1 MIHAGR
7 AIAVQSPRFGDDWW
21 QRGVIYQVYPRSFAD
36 SDGDGVGDL
45 NGILDHL
52 DYLGRDGL
60 GVDAL
65 WLSPIYPSPGLDL
78 GYDVSDHGSVD
89 PLFGSEEDFDRLI
102 AEAHRRGI
110 RIILDLVLNHTS
122 DQHPWFQSSRSSRTG
137 PFADWYLWR
146 DPAGYGPDGQ
156 PLPPNNWVSYF
167 GGPGWQWEPRRKQ
180 FYFHTFLTEQPELDW
195 RTPAVETAQF
205 DIARRWLDR
214 GVDGFRLDV
223 FNAFLKHPGLPSNP
237 SRPGTS
243 TWARQVH
250 RYDRD
255 QADLKE
261 LIGRF
266 RSMVD
271 AFPGRMTVGELFDG
285 QIEQA
290 AALSAPR
297 HLVFDWELLGT
308 QWTAAALNAALARRE
323 AVFGDDLWPTVVLS
337 NHDQSRHATRL
348 VASVSGHDPDA
359 VAKAAAVLLLTVRG
373 TPFIYYGEEI
383 GMEDVEIPAEASVD
397 PPAAR
402 VGPDFA
408 WWDRSRCRTPMPWS
422 DRPGGGFTTGRPW
435 LPMGDDI
442 ATRNV
447 EAQLADH
454 GSVLAL
460 YRRLTAL
467 RAELPALQVGAFE
480 LLPSAGGE
488 IVAYRRTA
496 AGQALVV
503 VLNLARGAASWR
515 VPDAPPGTR
524 WKTVLSTDGRA
535 PATEFQ
541 ITVPELPLEADEA
554 RILLAAAD
562 D

>member
-1 MIHAGR
+1 MTHAGH

-21 QRGVIYQVYPRSFAD
+21 QRGVIYQIYPRSFAD
-36 SDGDGVGDL
+36 SDGNGVGDL
-45 NGILDHL
+45 PGIIDHL

-78 GYDVSDHGSVD
+78 GYDVSDHRSVD
-89 PLFGSEEDFDRLI
+89 PLFGTEADFDRLV

-122 DQHPWFQSSRSSRTG
+122 DQHPWFRSSRSSRTG

-146 DPAGYGPDGQ
+146 DPAGYGPDGD
-156 PLPPNNWVSYF
+156 PLPPNNWTSYF

-195 RTPAVETAQF
+195 RTPAVEAAQF
-205 DIARRWLDR
+205 AMVRRWLER

-255 QADLKE
+255 QPDLKD

-266 RSMVD
+266 RAMVD
-271 AFPGRMTVGELFDG
+271 AVPGRMTVGELFDG

-290 AALSAPR
+290 AELTAPR

-308 QWTAAALNAALARRE
+308 QWTAAAVNAALARRD
-323 AVFGDDLWPTVVLS
+323 AVFGEDRWPTVVLS
-337 NHDQSRHATRL
+337 NHDQSRHASRL
-348 VASVSGHDPDA
+348 VASVGGHDPDA

-383 GMEDVEIPAEASVD
+383 GMEDVEIPPEESVD

-422 DRPGGGFTTGRPW
+422 GGPGAGFTTGRPW
-435 LPMGDDI
+435 LRIGADSAM
-442 ATRNV
+442 RNV
-447 EAQLADH
+447 AAQLDDDR
-454 GSVLAL
+454 SVLAL

-467 RAELPALQVGAFE
+467 RAATPALQVGAFE
-480 LLPSAGGE
+480 LLPGAGSS
-488 IVAYRRTA
+488 IVAYTRTTPDQTLLVAINLSREATTWPVPVAPEGTCWRTA
-496 AGQALVV
+496 LATGGDVAPDGARVAG
-503 VLNLARGAASWR
+503 GAVR
-515 VPDAPPGTR
+515 LD
-524 WKTVLSTDGRA
+524 
-535 PATEFQ
+535 
-541 ITVPELPLEADEA
+541 ADEA
-554 RILLAAAD
+554 RILEAVAD

>member
-1 MIHAGR
+1 
-7 AIAVQSPRFGDDWW
+7 
-21 QRGVIYQVYPRSFAD
+21 VIYQVYPRSFAD
-36 SDGDGVGDL
+36 SDGNGVGDL
-45 NGILDHL
+45 PGILGHL

-89 PLFGSEEDFDRLI
+89 PLFGTETDFDRLI
-102 AEAHRRGI
+102 DEAHRRGI

-122 DQHPWFQSSRSSRTG
+122 DQHPWFRSSRAGRAG

-146 DPAGYGPDGQ
+146 DPAGYGADGQ
-156 PLPPNNWVSYF
+156 PLPPNNWASYF

-180 FYFHTFLTEQPELDW
+180 FYFHTFLTEQPDLDW
-195 RTPAVETAQF
+195 RTPAVEAAQF
-205 DIARRWLDR
+205 AMVRHWLDR

-255 QADLKE
+255 QPDLRD

-266 RSMVD
+266 RAMVD
-271 AFPGRMTVGELFDG
+271 AFPARMTVGELFDG

-290 AALSAPR
+290 AELTAPR

-308 QWTAAALNAALARRE
+308 QWTATAVNAALARRD
-323 AVFGDDLWPTVVLS
+323 AVFGEGRWPTVVLS
-337 NHDQSRHATRL
+337 NHDQSRHASRL
-348 VASVSGHDPDA
+348 VASVAGHDRDA

-373 TPFIYYGEEI
+373 TPFVYYGEEI
-383 GMEDVEIPAEASVD
+383 GMEDVEIPPEESVD

-422 DRPGGGFTTGRPW
+422 GGPGAGFTTGRPW
-435 LPMGDDI
+435 LRIGTDSG
-442 ATRNV
+442 TRNV
-447 EAQLADH
+447 AAQLGDD
-454 GSVLAL
+454 GSVLTL
-460 YRRLTAL
+460 YRSLISL
-467 RAELPALQVGAFE
+467 RAAMPALQVGSFE
-480 LLPSAGGE
+480 LLSPNGSP
-488 IVAYRRTA
+488 IVAYRRTT
-496 AGQALVV
+496 GRQTVLV
-503 VLNLARGAASWR
+503 VLNVSREATSWPA
-515 VPDAPPGTR
+515 PDAPPGAGWRTA
-524 WKTVLSTDGRA
+524 LSTAGVVS
-535 PATEFQ
+535 ATEPRAAGRDL
-541 ITVPELPLEADEA
+541 TLGADEA
-554 RILLAAAD
+554 RILEAVAD

>member
-1 MIHAGR
+1 MIHAGH

-21 QRGVIYQVYPRSFAD
+21 QRGVVYQVYPRSFAD

-45 NGILDHL
+45 RGILEHL
-52 DYLGRDGL
+52 DYLGRSGL

-65 WLSPIYPSPGLDL
+65 WLSPVYPSPGLDL

-89 PLFGSEEDFDRLI
+89 PLFGTDADFDRLI
-102 AEAHRRGI
+102 ADAHRRGI

-122 DQHPWFQSSRSSRTG
+122 DQHPWFRSSRSSRTG

-146 DPAGYGPDGQ
+146 DPAGYGPDGD
-156 PLPPNNWVSYF
+156 PLPPNNWTSYF

-195 RTPAVETAQF
+195 RTPAVEAAQS
-205 DIARRWLDR
+205 AMVRRWLER

-255 QADLKE
+255 QPDLKD

-266 RSMVD
+266 RAMVD
-271 AFPGRMTVGELFDG
+271 SYPGRMTVGELFDG

-290 AALSAPR
+290 AELTAPR

-308 QWTAAALNAALARRE
+308 QWTAAAVNAALARRD
-323 AVFGDDLWPTVVLS
+323 AVFGDDRWPTVVLS
-337 NHDQSRHATRL
+337 NHDQSRHASRL
-348 VASVSGHDPDA
+348 VASVAGHERDA

-383 GMEDVEIPAEASVD
+383 GMEDVEIPPDESVD

-422 DRPGGGFTTGRPW
+422 DGPGAGFTTGKPW
-435 LPMGDDI
+435 LRTGSDS

-447 EAQLADH
+447 AAQSDDP

-467 RAELPALQVGAFE
+467 RAATPALQVGGLG
-480 LLPSAGGE
+480 LLPAAGAPV
-488 IVAYRRTA
+488 VAYTRTTPD
-496 AGQALVV
+496 QTLLV
-503 VLNLARGAASWR
+503 VLNLSREAAVWQ
-515 VPDAPPGTR
+515 VPDAPAGTT
-524 WKTVLSTDGRA
+524 WQLLLSTGGEI
-535 PATEFQ
+535 PAAGSRLAGGD
-541 ITVPELPLEADEA
+541 VALEADEA
-554 RILLAAAD
+554 RILEAVAD